1 MTVAAG
7 QVLKPPP
14 VDNNEITSTSVVSR
28 WAPPPDPNGEIILY
42 TVNIM
47 AVSSDPA
54 AYAAMM
60 GMGGGAGDRRRK
72 RQTQGLNVN
81 CILPGGPVGVEANIN
96 TTELSLSLTG
106 LSKFECFVGFFCT
119 VEPLN
124 IRTPLGLATL
134 SLCREVILFQ
144 G

>member
-1 MTVAAG
+1 M
-7 QVLKPPP
+7 L
-14 VDNNEITSTSVVSR
+14 R

-81 CILPGGPVGVEANIN
+81 CIRPEGPVGVGATIN

-106 LSKFECFVGFFCT
+106 LSEFECFVGFLYSGT
-119 VEPLN
+119 
-124 IRTPLGLATL
+124 
-134 SLCREVILFQ
+134 S
-144 G
+144 